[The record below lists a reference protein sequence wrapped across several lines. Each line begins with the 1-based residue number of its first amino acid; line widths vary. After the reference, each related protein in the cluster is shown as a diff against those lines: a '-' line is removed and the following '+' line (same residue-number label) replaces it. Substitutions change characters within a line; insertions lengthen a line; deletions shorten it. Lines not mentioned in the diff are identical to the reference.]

1 MRVLSVNRL
10 LPVMYF
16 LIAGRC
22 CAQTISFSNVPRI
35 NQRGG
40 YNRVIGE
47 HADGLYLL
55 RLRNAEGRGMVS
67 LEHYSHNLSFQQE
80 KTYRLGQERLVKAHL
95 LEHHCLLFTGLGDR
109 NRGVFALN
117 CKKLNNKLEEVN
129 QKNRLL
135 EFDRYD
141 FYKDQVLGTS
151 DRSGHHLL
159 FYADSR
165 DGQGRQVL
173 DVALMDTAFQPL
185 FRSQKT
191 LEIQADAFR
200 ILDLETDIPGN
211 VYVLASEQQK
221 DKRKNDPA
229 SSHVVL
235 YFFER
240 NAQAWIRHDLSR
252 GLFFLNSARLCYND
266 SLKSMVIAGFYS
278 DAGTDGA
285 AGVFMASIQ
294 PEQPGAVRYDQ
305 AAFSGDFIAG
315 IVGANQADALGYLS
329 NFRIRK
335 LLPRSD
341 GGLVVVAER
350 YYVTQRVETTY
361 ISGISQTNTT
371 NYYHH
376 DEVIVLSLAASGRF
390 EWQEVVRKRQSALL
404 SASQFSGIG
413 ICATPN
419 GVMVVYNESGNG
431 NVMQVLFHKDGN
443 REQQILLRSETSFT
457 ALLPSEGAQTGYNRM
472 VLPCM
477 RNRQISLLKL
487 TY

>member
-1 MRVLSVNRL
+1 MRGLPMKRL
-10 LPVMYF
+10 LVVWCFIYTGTLP
-16 LIAGRC
+16 G
-22 CAQTISFSNVPRI
+22 QTLTFSNVPRI

-67 LEHYSHNLSFQQE
+67 LEHYSHSLSFQQE
-80 KTYRLGQERLVKAHL
+80 KTYRLGSERLVKAHL
-95 LEHHCLLFTGLGDR
+95 LEHHCLLFTGAHDR
-109 NRGVFALN
+109 NRGVYTLN
-117 CKKLNNKLEEVN
+117 SKKLNNKLEEVQ
-129 QKNRLL
+129 QKNKLL

-141 FYKDQVLGTS
+141 FYKDQVLGTA
-151 DRSGHHLL
+151 DRSGKNLL

-173 DVALMDTAFQPL
+173 DIALLDTSFKPL
-185 FRSQKT
+185 FREQKT
-191 LEIQADAFR
+191 LDIQADAFR
-200 ILDLETDIPGN
+200 VLDLETDITGN

-221 DKRKNDPA
+221 DKRKSDPA
-229 SSHVVL
+229 SQRVVL
-235 YFFER
+235 YCFQLNTHF
-240 NAQAWIRHDLSR
+240 WTRHDLSK

-266 SLKSMVIAGFYS
+266 SLRSIEVAGFYS
-278 DAGTDGA
+278 DAGTEGA
-285 AGVFMASIQ
+285 AGVYIASILS
-294 PEQPGAVRYDQ
+294 ENALELKSKQ
-305 AAFSGDFIAG
+305 AAFSNEFMAG
-315 IVGANQADALGYLS
+315 IIGANQADVQGNLN
-329 NFRIRK
+329 NFRIRR
-335 LLPRSD
+335 LVPRSD
-341 GGLVVVAER
+341 GGLVLAAER

-376 DEVIVLSLAASGRF
+376 DEVIVLSMDAHGNL

-413 ICATPN
+413 ICATPE
-419 GVMVVYNESGNG
+419 GIMLVYNEPGSGN
-431 NVMQVLFHKDGN
+431 VQQVRFHKDGS

-457 ALLPSEGAQTGYNRM
+457 ALIPSEGAQTGYNRM
-472 VLPCM
+472 VLPCL